1 MPVQR
6 LSTLPSR
13 TGTFVTHCSG
23 GEHGT
28 DPEEMRAFVA
38 AFNDPSIWMDGYD
51 LHTNRIHTNRIPFD
65 LSDFWK
71 EWDNREK
78 A

>member
-1 MPVQR
+1 MPTQR

-38 AFNDPSIWMDGYD
+38 AFNDPSIWMENND
-51 LHTNRIHTNRIPFD
+51 LHTNRIPFG
-65 LSDFWK
+65 LSDFWQ
-71 EWDNREK
+71 EWENRGK